1 MKVELHSRGF
11 WNGQQDTLFDAR
23 VFYPNASYIGPTA
36 RRTSRP
42 FTEGTNWP
50 RSEST
55 ERELGMSN
63 VVFSRL

>member
-1 MKVELHSRGF
+1 MVNRIHYLMQGCSTPTR
-11 WNGQQDTLFDAR
+11 
-23 VFYPNASYIGPTA
+23 PIGPTA